1 MKKLIEVLPN
11 KTALIERSL
20 SLTVE
25 KITSAIQNKEKCSL
39 ALSGG
44 STPKPLYEALAKQ
57 SLPWDKIHIF
67 WGDERYVSCA
77 HSDSNQRMAR

>member
-25 KITSAIQNKEKCSL
+25 KIISAIQSKEKCSL

-67 WGDERYVSCA
+67 WGDERYVSCD
-77 HSDSNQRMAR
+77 HSDSNQRM